1 LPKKHCF
8 VYIREKDLFE
18 EIEKREIAEQYFSYL
33 EKEPSELENYA
44 SQNGNDAVLMY
55 DVVEHLWTL
64 VYAKG
69 TGIVTQRTA
78 RRRADSVRRTGI
90 RVNTGQRIGALAP
103 LKVLSSDNIGDLSKS
118 VQNKY
123 LAHTDLRGLDER

>member
-1 LPKKHCF
+1 MAKKHCF
-8 VYIREKDLFE
+8 VYIRDKDLYE
-18 EIEKREIAEQYFSYL
+18 EIEKPEIAEQYFSYL
-33 EKEPSELENYA
+33 GEEPSKLENYA

-55 DVVEHLWTL
+55 DVVEHMWTL

-78 RRRADSVRRTGI
+78 RRRADSIRRTGI

-103 LKVLSSDNIGDLSKS
+103 LTVLSSDNISDLSKS
-118 VQNKY
+118 VQHKY
-123 LAHTDLRGLDER
+123 LAHTDLRGID